1 MPTAAGQ
8 VRGSSQTEQF
18 NFAYVCIYISLY
30 MNVYIYMYVCIYTP
44 QGFDLSTWYVSHIL
58 VSYCD
63 AILSDVAGWRYTA
76 RINVEIKR

>member
-1 MPTAAGQ
+1 
-8 VRGSSQTEQF
+8 
-18 NFAYVCIYISLY
+18 